1 MPAALIV
8 LADTVV
14 QPLLSV
20 VVTLLWEDGVL
31 GEIASPVGL
40 AQTLAADGLA
50 IGVAAAA
57 AAWATAL
64 ARACIVHRVAE
75 EAVEVPE

>member
-1 MPAALIV
+1 MAVALIV

-14 QPLLSV
+14 QPPLCV
-20 VVTLLWEDGVL
+20 VATLLWEDGVL
-31 GEIASPVGL
+31 GEIARLAGR

-50 IGVAAAA
+50 IGAAVAVAAR
-57 AAWATAL
+57 ATAL
-64 ARACIVHRVAE
+64 ARACTVHRVAE